1 MARERPFDIRR
12 LDVAA
17 FAADGAFL
25 EGQVGQAALQR
36 LSDSVLPVGDEPA
49 PPVMWSLQGLQRP
62 VKGGEPEVWLHLEAE
77 THVHLQCQRCLQSVN
92 ENLMVDRAFRFVAT
106 DDEADR
112 LDEESEDDVLV
123 LSRSLDVLELLE
135 DELILALP
143 LVPRHEVC
151 PESLPMVVG
160 EEDLVAP
167 EVKPNPFAAL
177 AALRKPDA
185 GGPPEGG
192 EGGENGS
199 GGRR

>member
-1 MARERPFDIRR
+1 MSRERPFDIRR

-25 EGQVGQAALQR
+25 EGQVGQAALHR
-36 LSDSVLPVGDEPA
+36 LSDSVLPAGDEPA
-49 PPVMWSLQGLQRP
+49 PPVMWSVQALQRP
-62 VKGGEPEVWLHLEAE
+62 VKGGEPEIWLHLEAE
-77 THVHLQCQRCLQSVN
+77 THVHLQCQRCLHTVTD
-92 ENLMVDRAFRFVAT
+92 NLMVDRAFRFVGT

-123 LSRSLDVLELLE
+123 LSRSLDVLDLLE

-151 PESLPMVVG
+151 PEELPTAVG
-160 EEDLVAP
+160 EEDVAAP

-177 AALRKPDA
+177 AALRK
-185 GGPPEGG
+185 GGTEGSGGSG
-192 EGGENGS
+192 EGGS
-199 GGRR
+199 GAPR

>member
-25 EGQVGQAALQR
+25 EGQLGPAMLVR
-36 LSDSVLPVGDEPA
+36 LGDSVLPVGNEPA
-49 PPVMWSLQGLQRP
+49 PPVVWSLQGLQRP
-62 VKGGEPEVWLHLEAE
+62 VKGGEPEIWLHLEAE
-77 THVHLQCQRCLQSVN
+77 THVQLQCQRCLNPVT
-92 ENLMVDRAFRFVAT
+92 ENLMVDRAFRFVGT
-106 DDEADR
+106 DEEADR

-151 PESLPMVVG
+151 PEALPTVVG
-160 EEDLVAP
+160 EEELVAP

-177 AALRKPDA
+177 AALRKS
-185 GGPPEGG
+185 GPEGSG
-192 EGGENGS
+192 EGGA
-199 GGRR
+199 GGAR

>member
-1 MARERPFDIRR
+1 LHR
-12 LDVAA
+12 LA
-17 FAADGAFL
+17 
-25 EGQVGQAALQR
+25 
-36 LSDSVLPVGDEPA
+36 DSVLPPGDELP

-77 THVHLQCQRCLQSVN
+77 THVHLQCQRCLHTVN
-92 ENLMVDRAFRFVAT
+92 ENLMVDRAFRFVGT
-106 DDEADR
+106 DEEADR

-151 PESLPMVVG
+151 PEALPTAVG
-160 EEDLVAP
+160 EEDVAAP

-177 AALRKPDA
+177 AALRKGD
-185 GGPPEGG
+185 GG
-192 EGGENGS
+192 GS
-199 GGRR
+199 GGPDEGGGGAVR